1 MPTKIYNEI
10 NNFVIKAKKLLG
22 DRLKKIILYGS
33 YARGDYN
40 TNSDIDIM
48 LLTDLSDDEIVKYRQ
63 ILWDYVADIEIDYGI
78 ILNPLLKNVNDFNEL
93 VDVTPFYQNV
103 INEGVVIGEEKR

>member
-63 ILWDYVADIEIDYGI
+63 TRDKLSHSKLEE
-78 ILNPLLKNVNDFNEL
+78 LLVNYRD
-93 VDVTPFYQNV
+93 YQN
-103 INEGVVIGEEKR
+103 NSADA